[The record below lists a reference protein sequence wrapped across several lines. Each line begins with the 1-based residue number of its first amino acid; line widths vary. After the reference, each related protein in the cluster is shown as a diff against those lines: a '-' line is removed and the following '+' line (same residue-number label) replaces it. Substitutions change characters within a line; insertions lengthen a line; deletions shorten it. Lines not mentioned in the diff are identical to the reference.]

1 MRIACHDVRECPLC
15 LAFGRTLWHNTP
27 VVLKTAT
34 NSLFPHQATKKHVSN
49 KYARSV
55 SAVVLGTLAQ
65 KSEAPQAD
73 TVLRMKGHVKDR
85 FLRVAPGKCDR
96 KQQKRYGNWQQPVSR
111 QAKPNKKNPGHL
123 ALKLQVGLAE
133 ALCTVSFKTRV

>member
-1 MRIACHDVRECPLC
+1 MMFVNVPCALLLEEHFGTIPLSF
-15 LAFGRTLWHNTP
+15 LRQQQIPYFLIRR
-27 VVLKTAT
+27 
-34 NSLFPHQATKKHVSN
+34 QKKHVSN